1 MSRPLKGATVARF
14 VTFFSYT
21 PEAWARLLDNPGDR
35 SGPVGATIA
44 ELGGRLKSID
54 YMFGERDGM
63 ALFEAPDSA
72 TAAAVALVVASSGA
86 FSLDFNPRAGRFVGA
101 CRHSAQGRCRAA
113 WVRASW
119 GLSHADL
126 LQTDGPD
133 NPFETREVSIM
144 IQR

>member
-1 MSRPLKGATVARF
+1 MKGATVARF

-35 SGPVGATIA
+35 SGPVGATTA

-86 FSLDFNPRAGRFVGA
+86 FRSISTHELVASSELVDILRK
-101 CRHSAQGRCRAA
+101 AA
-113 WVRASW
+113 AARPWVRASW

-133 NPFETREVSIM
+133 NPSETREASIM